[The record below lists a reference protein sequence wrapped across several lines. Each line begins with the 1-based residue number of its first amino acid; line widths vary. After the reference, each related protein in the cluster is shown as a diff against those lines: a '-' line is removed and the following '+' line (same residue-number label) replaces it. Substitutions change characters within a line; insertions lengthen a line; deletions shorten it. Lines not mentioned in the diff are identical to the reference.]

1 MHPSICG
8 FGRVGDTAISDP
20 TTDWIP
26 GAVITA
32 TPARAVHIMVA
43 RRHGT
48 APEKLNATLSNTA
61 AKRLKAVVIR
71 GSVEEEK
78 TKALKLRRWRV

>member
-20 TTDWIP
+20 TTDRIP
-26 GAVITA
+26 EAAMTVTL
-32 TPARAVHIMVA
+32 ARAVHIMVA

-48 APEKLNATLSNTA
+48 APEELNATLSNTA

-71 GSVEEEK
+71 GSAEEAN
-78 TKALKLRRWRV
+78 TKALKLRWWHV